1 MSGRQFCFAIRG
13 YLRYYHSMKS
23 IISENWKPA
32 DLHSLV
38 DDVIDAV
45 ESGEIDS
52 AFDNIDMEVGNL
64 ARSKNTKNV
73 TKNYLMACIKA
84 GVEGVSEAKSD
95 TALGL
100 VNAFRRMNS
109 EPPLDELPATY
120 KVYAIKLSAE
130 EGNPDVEIYIKEGNK
145 VLYGEKVLPRGILT
159 ENFLSVTG
167 TSLL

>member
-1 MSGRQFCFAIRG
+1 
-13 YLRYYHSMKS
+13 MKS
-23 IISENWKPA
+23 MNSENWKPA
-32 DLHSLV
+32 DLNSLV
-38 DDVIDAV
+38 TDVIDAV
-45 ESGEIDS
+45 ESGEIDA
-52 AFDNIDMEVGNL
+52 AFDNIDMTVGNL

-84 GVEGVSEAKSD
+84 GVQGVSEAKKD

-100 VNAFRRMNS
+100 VNAFRRMNA
-109 EPPLDELPATY
+109 EAPLEDLPDSY
-120 KVYAIKLSAE
+120 KVFAIKLPAV

-167 TSLL
+167 SSLL